1 MSTTVKSIDEKKPTE
16 WTLFQKRVRTLT
28 GLTPSENM
36 KLCSFLKK
44 SKDMLEWKDSEIMD
58 AISSWRVSLNTEDP
72 TDYKEDKKA
81 KKSKEPKC
89 KNKDKEAIPIPIDA
103 SRTDRLPHWCS
114 DVLKSVISKYDSLED
129 KKVKEV
135 KEAKEPKEDKKSK
148 ASEPIPSTAA
158 VTEPPTESITSIEF
172 HLLEAKKKVDT
183 ATAIAKKA
191 DEDAKKAVDKAEDA
205 MKKALDLKAK
215 AGIATAA
222 ATEAQALVIASQKEV
237 DIRTA
242 ELEKASAAAVVV
254 TPSAETE
261 TNDEPL
267 HLRRKKAPKQIK
279 TLVWNKYIGSDV
291 AEAPCMSCRTAKIS
305 NRSFH
310 CGHVIAESKGGDMNI
325 NNLRPVCADCNGSMG
340 TRSMNE
346 FTKEFFGW
354 TV

>member
-1 MSTTVKSIDEKKPTE
+1 MSTTVKSTDEKKPTE

-28 GLTPSENM
+28 GLTPPENM

-44 SKDMLEWKDSEIMD
+44 SKEMLEWKDSEITD
-58 AISSWRVSLNTEDP
+58 SITLWRASLRVEDTVP
-72 TDYKEDKKA
+72 PVVEALPVPEEKKA
-81 KKSKEPKC
+81 KK
-89 KNKDKEAIPIPIDA
+89 A
-103 SRTDRLPHWCS
+103 
-114 DVLKSVISKYDSLED
+114 
-129 KKVKEV
+129 

-148 ASEPIPSTAA
+148 AAEPVPSTAVA
-158 VTEPPTESITSIEF
+158 EPPPESITSIEF

-237 DIRTA
+237 DTRTT
-242 ELEKASAAAVVV
+242 ELEKATAASAAVV
-254 TPSAETE
+254 TQPTEAE

-291 AEAPCMSCRTAKIS
+291 AEAPCVSCRTAKIS

-310 CGHVIAESKGGDMNI
+310 CGHVIAESKGGDMTI
-325 NNLRPVCADCNGSMG
+325 NNLRPICADCNGSMG

>member
-1 MSTTVKSIDEKKPTE
+1 
-16 WTLFQKRVRTLT
+16 
-28 GLTPSENM
+28 M

-44 SKDMLEWKDSEIMD
+44 SKEMLEWKDAEITD
-58 AISSWRVSLNTEDP
+58 AISSWRASLRVEDTTP
-72 TDYKEDKKA
+72 PGAPSGAYIAEGLPVPEEKKPKKA
-81 KKSKEPKC
+81 K
-89 KNKDKEAIPIPIDA
+89 EA
-103 SRTDRLPHWCS
+103 
-114 DVLKSVISKYDSLED
+114 
-129 KKVKEV
+129 
-135 KEAKEPKEDKKSK
+135 KEDKKSK
-148 ASEPIPSTAA
+148 AAEPVPSTAVA
-158 VTEPPTESITSIEF
+158 VPPTESIASLEF
-172 HLLEAKKKVDT
+172 HLNEANKKVET

-237 DIRTA
+237 DTRTA
-242 ELEKASAAAVVV
+242 ELEKATAASAAAV
-254 TPSAETE
+254 TQPAETE

-310 CGHVIAESKGGDMNI
+310 CGHVIAESKGGDMTI
-325 NNLRPVCADCNGSMG
+325 NNLRPICADCNGSMG

>member
-1 MSTTVKSIDEKKPTE
+1 
-16 WTLFQKRVRTLT
+16 
-28 GLTPSENM
+28 M

-44 SKDMLEWKDSEIMD
+44 SKEMLEWKDAEITD
-58 AISSWRVSLNTEDP
+58 AISSWRASLNTEDP
-72 TDYKEDKKA
+72 TDNKEDKKA
-81 KKSKEPKC
+81 KKPKESKC
-89 KNKDKEAIPIPIDA
+89 KNKDKEAIPIPTDA
-103 SRTDRLPHWCS
+103 SRTAQLPQWCS
-114 DVLKSVISKYDSLED
+114 DVLKSVISTYESPED
-129 KKVKEV
+129 KKV

-148 ASEPIPSTAA
+148 AA
-158 VTEPPTESITSIEF
+158 EPPSESVTSIEF

-191 DEDAKKAVDKAEDA
+191 DEDAKKAVDKTEDA
-205 MKKALDLKAK
+205 MKKALDLKTK

-237 DIRTA
+237 DTRTA
-242 ELEKASAAAVVV
+242 ELEKATAAAATVV
-254 TPSAETE
+254 TQPAETD

-279 TLVWNKYIGSDV
+279 TLVWNKYIGSDI
-291 AEAPCMSCRTAKIS
+291 AEAPCVSCRTAKIS

-310 CGHVIAESKGGDMNI
+310 CGHVIAESKGGDMNL
-325 NNLRPVCADCNGSMG
+325 NNLRPICADCNGSMG